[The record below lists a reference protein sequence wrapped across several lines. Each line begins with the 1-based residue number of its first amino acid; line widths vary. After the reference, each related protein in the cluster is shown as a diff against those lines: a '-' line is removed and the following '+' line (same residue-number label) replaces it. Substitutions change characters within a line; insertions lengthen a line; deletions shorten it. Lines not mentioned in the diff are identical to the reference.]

1 MIHASSERPHRIAPY
16 GGIAEFA
23 EAIRLCVV
31 DEFAANP
38 QLPDPKAPLRD
49 QSFEL
54 KGYRNLSCLIGS
66 WRHQFLTMVEGGE
79 HQIGYLRNPSFCE
92 RLDAHFDDHA
102 QDSVP

>member
-38 QLPDPKAPLRD
+38 QLPYPKAQLRD

-66 WRHQFLTMVEGGE
+66 WRHQFLTMVEFGE
-79 HQIGYLRNPSFCE
+79 NRMGSLRTLRF
-92 RLDAHFDDHA
+92 
-102 QDSVP
+102 